1 MDNFYLI
8 IKFILAGSSK
18 IQGDTTIKYKKPILT
33 IIVILFL
40 LLSIPNQSISAGA
53 RDLND
58 IKNAEIASGSNNSS
72 GGSIRSLR
80 YLLGSFLT
88 NIFIINQFFA
98 MAVKAKPEVIEI
110 GNGENVTVD
119 IGLMNL
125 KNGEFETQGLP
136 FYMNARFLNFEVLEY
151 PGGNLDGS
159 WLVNFNPPTV
169 QAKAGKDIPLK
180 SQVTISFIAPKDP
193 KNAIQSGILKISLTD
208 IQAYGNL
215 WWPQSKNL
223 TFLDKILWFFG
234 AAFTMKYGQYS
245 GTVDNTM
252 ERIIEILVK
261 VKPYHNV
268 RFEVLPLIQF
278 NPGQIASIPI
288 SIQNLGNYNDTY
300 GFRIIDDYDKGTISD
315 PLSISLK
322 PGEKKDTFLGVAV
335 SPNVLDT
342 GTIHTI
348 KVEAYSIDQPN
359 VTIAQRTVFL
369 ETKGI
374 YISEL
379 GGAGV
384 LLFGI
389 IAIVFIVFFLYR
401 RRKILIK
408 SRKKPE
414 KPWDVSEKRQY
425 LEKLKKEDRKKYN
438 AVLNE
443 MEDEYKSSILSYK
456 SYRKTMLKE
465 SRKKSLKRF
474 TDIFKRSDQEKK
486 VKTKKLEKKKQQ
498 ISAISKAEQI
508 KNKELKLESPIKEEQ
523 IKLVIDKSAEME
535 KQRREQVI
543 IKIKKAQEKQRR
555 KYGKFNY

>member
-1 MDNFYLI
+1 MPALR
-8 IKFILAGSSK
+8 KF
-18 IQGDTTIKYKKPILT
+18 QGDTTIKYKKPILT
-33 IIVILFL
+33 IIIIFFL
-40 LLSIPNQSISAGA
+40 LSSIPNQIISAGA
-53 RDLND
+53 TDLND
-58 IKNAEIASGSNNSS
+58 IKNAEVASGSTNSS

-80 YLLGSFLT
+80 YWLGHFLAKR
-88 NIFIINQFFA
+88 IIIINQFFA

-119 IGLMNL
+119 VGLMNIE
-125 KNGEFETQGLP
+125 NGEFETQGLP

-159 WLVNFNPPTV
+159 WLVNFNPPSV
-169 QAKAGKDIPLK
+169 QAKAGRDIPLK

-193 KNAIQSGILKISLTD
+193 KNAIQSGILKIRIKD

-215 WWPQSKNL
+215 WWPQSKNIS
-223 TFLDKILWFFG
+223 FLNKAMWFLG
-234 AAFTMKYGQYS
+234 AAFTMRYGQYS

-300 GFRIIDDYDKGTISD
+300 SFRIVGDYSRSTISD
-315 PLSISLK
+315 PVSISLK

-379 GGAGV
+379 GGTGV

-389 IAIVFIVFFLYR
+389 IAIVFVAFFFYR

-414 KPWDVSEKRQY
+414 KPWDVSEKQQY
-425 LEKLKKEDRKKYN
+425 LEKLKKEDRARYN
-438 AVLNE
+438 AALNE
-443 MEDEYKSSILSYK
+443 MENEYISSLQSYK
-456 SYRKTMLKE
+456 SYRKTFLKE
-465 SRKKSLKRF
+465 ARKKSMKRF
-474 TDIFKRSDQEKK
+474 KDIFKKSDQKKK
-486 VKTKKLEKKKQQ
+486 VKTKILEKKKQQ
-498 ISAISKAEQI
+498 ISDISKAEEI
-508 KNKELKLESPIKEEQ
+508 KNKGLKLESPIKVDQ
-523 IKLVIDKSAEME
+523 IKSVIDKSAEME
-535 KQRREQVI
+535 KQRREQAI

-555 KYGKFNY
+555 KFGKFNY